1 MRVDVSSEVLRWA
14 CKRAGYDVDHFAKK
28 FPKLPEWINGDL
40 KPTLKQLEDFAIK
53 TYTPLGYL
61 FLDKPPEEPLKIPDF
76 RTVGNYT
83 NRKFSINLRDTIHT
97 MRYRQD
103 WLRETMIENGADP
116 LPFVGCAKL
125 HDDPLRVAEEI
136 RRKLK
141 LDGNWTNEISTW
153 ESAVSEL
160 WSRIESLRI
169 MAIITG
175 IVGSNTHR
183 KLDVTEFRGFAL
195 SDPYAPLIFV
205 NGADSKSAQIFT
217 LVHEL
222 AHIWLGE
229 EGISGFEYLTPP
241 RDNSIENWCN
251 EVAAELLV
259 PEKQLRSDWK
269 NILKKSQPFHTL
281 SRKYK
286 VSPIV
291 IAHRARD
298 LKFIDQK
305 RFKEFYDEFTNKKH
319 KKTGGG
325 NYFTN
330 KKFSIGK
337 LFGSEVLNAAFE
349 GRIGFREAY
358 NLTEMNG
365 GTFQKYYETH
375 FDVKFP

>member
-28 FPKLPEWINGDL
+28 FPNLPAWINGNL
-40 KPTLKQLEDFAIK
+40 KPTFKQLEDFSRK
-53 TYTPLGYL
+53 TYTPFGYL

-76 RTVGNYT
+76 RTVGNRT
-83 NRKFSINLRDTIHT
+83 KQRFSLNLRDTIYT
-97 MRYRQD
+97 MQYRQD
-103 WLRETMIENGADP
+103 WLRESLIETGSDP
-116 LPFVGCAKL
+116 LPFVGNSRL
-125 HDDPLRVAEEI
+125 NDDPSRVAQEI
-136 RRKLK
+136 RRELK
-141 LDGNWTNEISTW
+141 LDDNWTNEISTW

-160 WSRIESLRI
+160 WSRIESIRI

-175 IVGSNTHR
+175 IVGNNTHR

-195 SDPYAPLIFV
+195 FDPYAPLIFV
-205 NGADSKSAQIFT
+205 NGADSKAAQIFT
-217 LVHEL
+217 LAHEL

-229 EGISGFEYLTPP
+229 EGISGFDYLTAET
-241 RDNSIENWCN
+241 DNRIESWCN
-251 EVAAELLV
+251 AVAAELLV
-259 PEKQLRSDWK
+259 PAKQLISDWRT
-269 NILKKSQPFHTL
+269 ISKKTQPFHAL
-281 SRKYK
+281 SIKYK

-291 IAHRARD
+291 IARRARD
-298 LKFIDQK
+298 LEFVGRKKFE
-305 RFKEFYDEFTNKKH
+305 EFYDEFTKQKH

-337 LFGSEVLNAAFE
+337 LFGREVLNAAFE

-358 NLTEMNG
+358 NLTEMYG

-375 FDVKFP
+375 FDIKFP